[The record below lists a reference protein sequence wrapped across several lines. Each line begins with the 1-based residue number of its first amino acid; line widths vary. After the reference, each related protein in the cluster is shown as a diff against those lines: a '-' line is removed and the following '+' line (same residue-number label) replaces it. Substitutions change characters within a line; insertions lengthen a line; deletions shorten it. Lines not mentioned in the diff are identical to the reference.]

1 MGLGGLAVDHKMLA
15 IMVGRLRTF
24 LHSNRLKRLK
34 ILKIILD
41 KLTSFQLLEF

>member
-15 IMVGRLRTF
+15 IMVGQLRTF
-24 LHSNRLKRLK
+24 LHSNRLKR
-34 ILKIILD
+34 LKIILD